1 MLCYCGSKREYE
13 ECCKSFVMG
22 EKQAETPEQ
31 LMRSRFT
38 AYCIQDADYL
48 VDTQHESTRHPS
60 LKHSIEAS
68 FSSTE
73 WLSLSVVHSEQ
84 VGDNGI
90 VEFIA
95 FFQDA
100 LSQTDAPKQLHEKS
114 SFVFENNR
122 WFYVGGE
129 FLPDIKLGRNDTC
142 WCGSGKKLKKCH
154 G

>member
-95 FFQDA
+95 FFKMPCLKLMPQNSCTRNPV
-100 LSQTDAPKQLHEKS
+100 LYLKIIVGFMSVGNSCRILNSEEMILVGVVVVKS
-114 SFVFENNR
+114 
-122 WFYVGGE
+122 
-129 FLPDIKLGRNDTC
+129 
-142 WCGSGKKLKKCH
+142 
-154 G
+154 